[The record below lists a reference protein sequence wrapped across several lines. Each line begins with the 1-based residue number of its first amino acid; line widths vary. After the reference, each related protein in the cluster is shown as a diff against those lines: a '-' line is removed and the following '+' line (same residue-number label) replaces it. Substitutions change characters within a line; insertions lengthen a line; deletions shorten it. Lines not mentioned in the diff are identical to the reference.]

1 MVATLKIIRK
11 SISKIIKKL
20 RIVCFYEINLH
31 SSYNFLIQFFV
42 NFEAKGRPIY
52 KAKLEL
58 PLYAVSL

>member
-42 NFEAKGRPIY
+42 NFEAGGRPRR
-52 KAKLEL
+52 
-58 PLYAVSL
+58 